1 MAFPPRHQEHMYK
14 WSGSQRT
21 PAGNQQ
27 RTSDTRKDKK
37 ELRGTRE
44 DKERQKKKKCSRTGP
59 APLGGEVSS
68 RAERS
73 AATERELRRL
83 RGERSNRSVTGRTE

>member
-44 DKERQKKKKCSRTGP
+44 DKERQKKKNAAGQDLHPWEGRSRHGRRDQPGQKGSFGGSEENAATGP
-59 APLGGEVSS
+59 
-68 RAERS
+68 
-73 AATERELRRL
+73 
-83 RGERSNRSVTGRTE
+83 